1 MNTEELI
8 KASIMDAK
16 DRKKQW
22 LRYALT
28 CPADELDTVFGITEA
43 LALVEA
49 RGQELY
55 IRSARQSA
63 ETTVDK

>member
-22 LRYALT
+22 LQYALT
-28 CPADELDTVFGITEA
+28 CDADQLDTVFGITEA
-43 LALVEA
+43 LALVES
-49 RGQELY
+49 RGTELY
-55 IRSARQSA
+55 IRSVRTNPVQG
-63 ETTVDK
+63 VDK

>member
-8 KASIMDAK
+8 KASVMDAK

-22 LRYALT
+22 LQYALT
-28 CPADELDTVFGITEA
+28 CPSDQLDTVFGITEA

-55 IRSARQSA
+55 IRSAR
-63 ETTVDK
+63 ETSVDK